1 MDMFHTKGR
10 NAAPLAMYTVPI
22 RWGASHSEIQIEI
35 SASKI

>member
-1 MDMFHTKGR
+1 MGCS
-10 NAAPLAMYTVPI
+10 AALLAIYTAPI